1 MSKVCQITG
10 KRPLTANNVSKS
22 KRRTKR
28 RQLPNLQTK
37 RLFVPELGRTVRL
50 KIAAKAIKGIDKYGL
65 IPYLKKEG
73 LTLADLGY

>member
-10 KRPLTANNVSKS
+10 KRPLTANSVSKS
-22 KRRTKR
+22 NRKTKR

-37 RLFVPELGRTVRL
+37 RVFVPEIGKTIKI
-50 KIAAKAIKGIDKYGL
+50 KIAVKAIKGIDKYGL

-73 LTLADLGY
+73 LTLSDLGH